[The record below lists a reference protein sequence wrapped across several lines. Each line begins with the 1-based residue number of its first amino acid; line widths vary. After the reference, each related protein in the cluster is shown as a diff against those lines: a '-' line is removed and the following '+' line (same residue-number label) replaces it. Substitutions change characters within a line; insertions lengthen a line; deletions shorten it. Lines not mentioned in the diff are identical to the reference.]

1 MFLCM
6 VSRAAFGSQG
16 RGSIE
21 EAAGPGALEGGNMQK
36 ANFTKPEYKDRLKP
50 KKYQLQTEPG
60 HSSPWVSPE
69 DTLSRTASRS
79 QRQGF
84 CFVGG
89 IYFDGNLINSRFLS
103 EHSPKFVHAQ
113 QPTLLPN
120 HDLLSQGWR
129 YHVTKMSGLVRNRL
143 RRIGGK
149 PAGY

>member
-1 MFLCM
+1 MAP
-6 VSRAAFGSQG
+6 RDT
-16 RGSIE
+16 
-21 EAAGPGALEGGNMQK
+21 GALRRQPGPEHWKEGTCKRQTS
-36 ANFTKPEYKDRLKP
+36 AKPEYKDHLKP
-50 KKYQLQTEPG
+50 KKYQLQTESG

-69 DTLSRTASRS
+69 DTSSRTASRS

-89 IYFDGNLINSRFLS
+89 IYFAGNLINSRFLS

-143 RRIGGK
+143 RPFGGK